1 MDEAIPIHPFAA
13 EAVTDSHHN
22 GRARHHH
29 RGWWWKSLLAG
40 LALWVATVAVTVATL
55 NSNLIP
61 TLILLGS
68 FLVPF
73 CVMLFVMERIAG
85 NISTLQVII
94 AFFIGGICGVLGA
107 SLLEADLAPSLAS
120 YLGVGFIEE
129 FVKALL
135 LVIIGWRVMPK
146 TASQGALL
154 GATVGAGFAAFES
167 AGYAFN
173 AAITA
178 QGIGLVMLLQ
188 TEVLRAILAPVGHVL
203 WTAILGA
210 AIFGAARG
218 RTHFRL
224 SFSILAAFVG
234 VSLLHALWD
243 SSNGLAALVAL
254 FLTGASHQQTEF
266 GFISSATETNAE
278 NLATVLYISAMVV
291 TALIGIITL
300 WRIVRHHRA
309 RENDLSGT
317 TPEAAPSMPSTNS

>member
-1 MDEAIPIHPFAA
+1 MDEAIPRRPFAKA
-13 EAVTDSHHN
+13 AATAPHDEGTHDD
-22 GRARHHH
+22 GTHH
-29 RGWWWKSLLAG
+29 RRHDHHGWWWKTLLAG
-40 LALWVATVAVTVATL
+40 LALWVATVVVTVVTL

-73 CVMLFVMERIAG
+73 CVMLFVLERIAG

-94 AFFIGGICGVLGA
+94 AFFIGGITGVLGA
-107 SLLEADLAPSLAS
+107 SLLEAGLAPSLFS

-129 FVKALL
+129 FVKGLL
-135 LVIIGWRVMPK
+135 LIIIGWRVMPK

-178 QGIGLVMLLQ
+178 HGIDLVTLLQ
-188 TEVLRAILAPVGHVL
+188 TEILRAILAPVGHVL

-218 RTHFRL
+218 RSHFRL
-224 SFSILAAFVG
+224 SFGIPAAFVG

-243 SSNGLAALVAL
+243 SSGGLAAMLAL
-254 FLTGASHQQTEF
+254 FLTGANHQQSEF
-266 GFISSATETNAE
+266 GFISSTTASNAE
-278 NLATVLYISAMVV
+278 NLATVLYVSAMAL
-291 TALIGIITL
+291 TALIGIIAL
-300 WRIVRHHRA
+300 WRVLRHHREVEKRA
-309 RENDLSGT
+309 LSD
-317 TPEAAPSMPSTNS
+317 